1 MMCMTV
7 TVTFYFCHPTILQIN
22 CGLLIFSLSGFLL
35 PAYLFYHR
43 RQLLREKE
51 ARDKR
56 AAEQEME
63 ALNHTE
69 ANGYKPHS
77 NGLTAVE
84 A

>member
-1 MMCMTV
+1 MEEKSLYDSN
-7 TVTFYFCHPTILQIN
+7 FLSSIFLQIN
-22 CGLLIFSLSGFLL
+22 LGLLIFSVSGFLL

-63 ALNHTE
+63 ALNHSG

-77 NGLTAVE
+77 NGITAVE